1 MSNYWKK
8 KLDELNQ
15 SNAAKT
21 TGNYWQD
28 KMAELE
34 KKTEKNK
41 DDDIA
46 PVVSLTTEDGQK
58 WYQNWLKGGA
68 FSDGYQF
75 GDIIKSL
82 LATGN
87 DISENVNAAVL
98 DATENLID
106 TGAYGVGT
114 VGGWFDKDFKEDVKD
129 FISKEILHPQEWGE
143 SFTNFMNYVQPAG
156 WLTKLAGINDADDTE
171 ANSFFDDKADSLTQ
185 SAAHLIG
192 SAALQRIG
200 VPSELTIGVNAFGS
214 ELENSFSK
222 GATFDEAGLSAGI
235 NSGIEIIT
243 EKLFKGS
250 GLGEK
255 GLINTEALTS
265 GIKNRI
271 VKTLASYGVDM
282 AAEGAEEIIA
292 QVGNNL
298 TELIY
303 NDEKTLQEALA
314 SEEALNGYIDAAI
327 GGAVMGG
334 GANVSNV
341 VTSFTTGKDYNTGLT
356 QNEQSVFDKVY
367 KDAVAEAEKN
377 GKLTAKEKD
386 KIYDSVLNDMEKGY
400 ISTDTIES
408 VLGGETY
415 KSYQDTIASE
425 DALQKEFDTLN
436 KMKQGEMTGEQIDR
450 RAELK
455 QQLEEL
461 KNNSQRD
468 QLKQQLSDEVFGVV
482 KDSRLANSYAE
493 RARRGQAFE
502 ADLTKYDAKQRA
514 VVQKAVESGILNNTN
529 RTHEFVDMV
538 AKISADKGVLFD
550 FTNNEKLKESGFA
563 IDGKSVNGYVTKD
576 GITVNMDSSKYV
588 NSVVGHEITHILEGT
603 ELYTELQS
611 VLFEYAKSKND
622 YQGRYDALMELYKDI
637 ADANIDAELTADL
650 VGDYL
655 FTDSD
660 FINRLS
666 TEHRNVFQKI
676 YDEIKYLYKVATAG
690 SKEARELEKVKRAF
704 DKAYKAQKS
713 TDTEG
718 GAKYSLS
725 RDANGDVFVDVTE
738 DIFDANNGES
748 VARTI
753 QRVIAERFDNLI
765 ETNGQK
771 FQINKTT
778 NDEFRRS
785 ESATDLLES
794 APQAYNNKLKAI
806 ANADEILSSAKNW
819 IGEKIKH
826 DRKDDIVE
834 FGRGNIKYRVG
845 DNGYIADVL
854 VGIRKNGA
862 AVLYDLVNIY
872 ETKIAEDPVTVAS
885 NDYSQRRQDSSADG
899 IIPQNSKKSSGDTK
913 YSLSDNDYLD
923 AVNRGDTE
931 TAQKMVDD
939 AAKQDGY
946 TVKAYHG
953 TGADFNIFSEE
964 KVGGR
969 NVWGK
974 GFYFGTSK
982 GIADDY
988 ATMRENKG
996 GKYRIV
1002 SANLKMENPFIPY
1015 KSDLG
1020 SAEQI
1025 LDKWFPD
1032 MWTNSRE
1039 LGIGYIE
1046 GKLENSPHDL
1056 VEFMADHNGMEIKD
1070 VLATY
1075 GFDSIKDGGELV
1087 VFSADQIKSADT
1099 VTYDDNGN
1107 AIPLSERFNSN
1118 NPDIRYSLSD
1128 SDGKQLSKEQ
1138 QEYFKD
1144 SKMRD
1149 ENGNLK
1155 VMYHGSQDAGF
1166 HTFDA
1171 NMSDDDTSFFFV
1183 DRNDVAA
1190 SYSGTTE
1197 TYEAKTIRTAEDMNN
1212 FLAEIGYDNYKAVEQ
1227 NGKYE
1232 LLENNE
1238 HVAYSDTAQGIY
1250 DEFCWYEGVGEG
1262 DANYKVYLNLK
1273 NPLVVDAEGKNWN
1286 NISREFSQEIADR
1299 YRSLTADEK
1308 EALTDLAGWGEYS
1321 IFKDEM
1327 LEARANAEQGS
1338 GVFDEAYTKKLARA
1352 YEKLGGANANLYDAY
1367 SIATENFSDEA
1378 INQFAVKQ
1386 MNTRDYA
1393 QKAKAEGY
1401 DGVIFN
1407 NIHDNG
1413 GYSNGSEG
1421 ASTVAIAFE
1430 SNQIKSVANEKPTAD
1445 ADIRYSLTEYT
1456 DAEKKAHNE
1465 AVKNH
1470 FGKTYSWNETGY
1482 LLLDGTKLDLSGK
1495 HEGASGGYR
1504 TVDHRDIVAALGD
1517 DYGNGDYSGALVQFM
1532 SEGNIRII
1540 PEMGGINLSVKP
1552 TEAQEKALAEYV
1564 MKHRGE
1570 VVMDIDDANGY
1581 TVASVEYPIGTRA
1594 SKVLSD
1600 IRGWF
1605 ENGTKPEASVPYSL
1619 TKQGETQK
1627 PYGNYRVSGK
1637 DLLLEQEIAPVEE
1650 TVAETVAENAVPDGF
1665 APITEEEANALREDS
1680 FASLDDADVPPE
1692 VDMPQDS
1699 LADSI
1704 TIDNKS
1710 IKQLSKN
1717 ISDSLGLNRAGK
1729 QELERVL
1736 RDFSK
1741 DEYGTR
1747 EKLYAEIERGF
1758 GTQYDEMRNDEV
1770 ASAKEYIRNTKISVS
1785 PTVKSE
1791 FGETKDYVNFM
1802 RSNFGKIRFSK
1813 DGLGVDEVYAELTEL
1828 YPALF
1833 GDDAI
1838 NPADQLRRIAEVAN
1852 TPVSE
1857 LIPTRLPEDV
1867 LQDATDMIYDSISEY
1882 KETERMIATADMQ
1895 NVANEHI
1902 EDFAPIGDAVE
1913 SVSAAKDTEAP
1924 TAKEAVNQPAEEKK
1938 SRRQELHDSIVED
1951 IKSRFEEK
1959 GFDFDKVLADAKDLS
1974 TLATVDNI
1982 PQRVMEKALGYKE
1995 GQVLSDITVNKVAQN
2010 ETEGIKWL
2018 NSFTDRKNGFL
2029 ARISK
2034 QYGIKAGSKESAAA
2048 QMYAEGF
2055 YVAENGDIVK
2065 YGDAEL
2071 AADFPDANVRRNIK
2085 GLASDPRIRKIYDD
2099 TLAMINESRS
2109 RNAYPEIPR
2118 LDNYFL
2124 HFRAMEDTFSRLGLP
2139 FNPNDIRAKDLPT
2152 DLNGVT
2158 ADLKPGQP
2166 YFASAMHR
2174 TGKRTSFD
2182 LLGGLERYLT
2192 SAKNQ
2197 IYHIDDIQTLRALRN
2212 YIADTYGQAKGLE
2225 GLDTLSE
2232 EEVQERIEKVYGA
2245 HLSTFAKFLNEEA
2258 NVLAGKTS
2266 LIDRGL
2272 EGIIGRRGITF
2283 IDTLNKQVGSNMVG
2297 FNVSSSLTNF
2307 LPVAQT
2313 FAKTNKFDFVKAF
2326 AQTVSNKIGS
2336 IVGKNDGF
2344 AENSPVM
2351 IRRKG
2356 ADRFYRTPFQKAGD
2370 AGYVLMSAVDDIST
2384 ELIAR
2389 TKYNELTRK
2398 GMDSQQAHF
2407 ETDKWV
2413 SRLMGDRSLGQQPQ
2427 IYNSK
2432 MLGLFTKFQ
2441 LEVRNQLDSQFYDT
2455 IQEAKVSNEDIQNG
2469 LARNAKTAAKVASTF
2484 VQLALVQHLFGKAFE
2499 SVAGYNPA
2507 FDIISVLIKAFGF
2520 DDDEESEDTVLDNIE
2535 QGFLELLEDLPYTST
2550 ITGGGR
2556 IPISSALPIKELVTG
2571 VDQYGNEKSRWETLG
2586 EVAPYYVLP
2595 TGYGQIK
2602 KTKQGLGMFDD
2613 DLPIAGSYTDS
2624 GNLRFPVDDTLGN
2637 RIQAGVFG
2645 QWASQNA
2652 RDYFDNEWA
2661 PLKEKQIQEFIDLDL
2676 PIKDYREIR
2685 EDLSEFDKLEDKAE
2699 YIGGLDLTT
2708 EQKNILINNLT
2719 DRKEPINMEDYNEY
2733 GGWDE
2738 FDFAEKNPEKY
2749 QFFKDNGISY
2759 SDYASADEDGKRAY
2773 TWAFENPE
2781 KYTVSKAV
2789 CDDFLTFYRY
2799 KSDLGDI
2806 RADKDENG
2814 ESISG
2819 SAKEKKIEYI
2829 NNLDLDYGQKIILF
2843 RTMYDSKEDK
2853 ANYNADIVDYLNNR
2867 GDISYEEMV
2876 TILEE
2881 LDFTVSADGTVTW

>member
-1 MSNYWKK
+1 MGLTDDYLKAIGTPTSGGSSDGLTNAYLKAKQKRKKDEEDGFVETTSVGYTSN
-8 KLDELNQ
+8 
-15 SNAAKT
+15 
-21 TGNYWQD
+21 
-28 KMAELE
+28 
-34 KKTEKNK
+34 
-41 DDDIA
+41 DIA
-46 PVVSLTTEDGQK
+46 PVAEQED
-58 WYQNWLKGGA
+58 KGGLQFFQKGA
-68 FSDGYQF
+68 FEDGYQS
-75 GDIIKSL
+75 GDVAKAIL
-82 LATGN
+82 
-87 DISENVNAAVL
+87 
-98 DATENLID
+98 
-106 TGAYGVGT
+106 GT
-114 VGGWFDKDFKEDVKD
+114 VGDVVVDLGKGFFRSAEGIAD
-129 FISKEILHPQEWGE
+129 LLSYG
-143 SFTNFMNYVQPAG
+143 V
-156 WLTKLAGINDADDTE
+156 AGISDAVGADD
-171 ANSFFDDKADSLTQ
+171 FADTMRLGGKTNVTDMLFGGADEYLDNYSVLGRTTD
-185 SAAHLIG
+185 SAVEGVGQIG
-192 SAALQRIG
+192 FMI
-200 VPSELTIGVNAFGS
+200 
-214 ELENSFSK
+214 
-222 GATFDEAGLSAGI
+222 AT
-235 NSGIEIIT
+235 
-243 EKLFKGS
+243 S
-250 GLGEK
+250 GLGAAS
-255 GLINTEALTS
+255 GLGKVGSMLLSSGIIGASGMGSGMSEAYEGGATDEEAVTYGVISGASEAITEMIFGGLGKTAKAAGVGIGLSSADDMLAKKVSGLFTSRIAKNFAEYGIKAGAEGFEEVLAGVAQAVGKKVTYMSEEELGDILRDENLLEQFVVGSITS
-265 GIKNRI
+265 GIAQSGDFIKAN
-271 VKTLASYGVDM
+271 KTGTDF
-282 AAEGAEEIIA
+282 I
-292 QVGNNL
+292 
-298 TELIY
+298 
-303 NDEKTLQEALA
+303 
-314 SEEALNGYIDAAI
+314 
-327 GGAVMGG
+327 
-334 GANVSNV
+334 
-341 VTSFTTGKDYNTGLT
+341 TGMNA
-356 QNEQSVFDKVY
+356 NEQSVVDKVY
-367 KDAVAEAEKN
+367 EDRIAEAEKN
-377 GKLTAKEKD
+377 GTLTNKEKS
-386 KIYDSVLNDMEKGY
+386 KIYESVLNDMEKGY

-415 KSYQDTIASE
+415 KTYQDTIDSE

-502 ADLTKYDAKQRA
+502 ADLTKYDEKQRA

-576 GITVNMDSSKYV
+576 GITVNMDSAKYV
-588 NSVVGHEITHILEGT
+588 NSVVGHEITHVLEGT

-611 VLFEYAKSKND
+611 AVMAYAKSKGD
-622 YQGRYDALMELYKDI
+622 YQGRYDTLTELYKDI
-637 ADANIDAELTADL
+637 ADADIDAELTADL

-666 TEHRNVFQKI
+666 TENRNVFQKI

-704 DKAYKAQKS
+704 DKAYK
-713 TDTEG
+713 
-718 GAKYSLS
+718 
-725 RDANGDVFVDVTE
+725 
-738 DIFDANNGES
+738 ES
-748 VARTI
+748 
-753 QRVIAERFDNLI
+753 
-765 ETNGQK
+765 G
-771 FQINKTT
+771 
-778 NDEFRRS
+778 
-785 ESATDLLES
+785 
-794 APQAYNNKLKAI
+794 KA
-806 ANADEILSSAKNW
+806 SS
-819 IGEKIKH
+819 
-826 DRKDDIVE
+826 
-834 FGRGNIKYRVG
+834 
-845 DNGYIADVL
+845 
-854 VGIRKNGA
+854 
-862 AVLYDLVNIY
+862 
-872 ETKIAEDPVTVAS
+872 
-885 NDYSQRRQDSSADG
+885 
-899 IIPQNSKKSSGDTK
+899 DTK
-913 YSLSDNDYLD
+913 
-923 AVNRGDTE
+923 
-931 TAQKMVDD
+931 
-939 AAKQDGY
+939 
-946 TVKAYHG
+946 
-953 TGADFNIFSEE
+953 
-964 KVGGR
+964 
-969 NVWGK
+969 
-974 GFYFGTSK
+974 
-982 GIADDY
+982 
-988 ATMRENKG
+988 
-996 GKYRIV
+996 
-1002 SANLKMENPFIPY
+1002 
-1015 KSDLG
+1015 
-1020 SAEQI
+1020 
-1025 LDKWFPD
+1025 
-1032 MWTNSRE
+1032 
-1039 LGIGYIE
+1039 
-1046 GKLENSPHDL
+1046 
-1056 VEFMADHNGMEIKD
+1056 
-1070 VLATY
+1070 
-1075 GFDSIKDGGELV
+1075 
-1087 VFSADQIKSADT
+1087 
-1099 VTYDDNGN
+1099 
-1107 AIPLSERFNSN
+1107 
-1118 NPDIRYSLSD
+1118 YSLSD

-1171 NMSDDDTSFFFV
+1171 KMSDDDTSFFFV

-1212 FLAEIGYDNYKAVEQ
+1212 FLAEIGYDNYKAVEE
-1227 NGKYE
+1227 NGKYV

-1238 HVAYSDTAQGIY
+1238 HIATKDTAQEIY
-1250 DEFCWYEGVGEG
+1250 EEFCWYEGVGEG

-1273 NPLVVDAEGKNWN
+1273 NPLVIDAKGRPWN
-1286 NISREFSQEIADR
+1286 KIDAEFSQEVYDR
-1299 YRSLTADEK
+1299 YQSLTAEEK
-1308 EALTDLAGWGEYS
+1308 VALVDLAEWEDFRVFNS
-1321 IFKDEM
+1321 EIQEAKDNE
-1327 LEARANAEQGS
+1327 LAS
-1338 GVFDEAYTKKLARA
+1338 AYAKM
-1352 YEKLGGANANLYDAY
+1352 GDNVNIYDLFSVA
-1367 SIATENFSDEA
+1367 ADNFSEESMRENA
-1378 INQFAVKQ
+1378 RKYL
-1386 MNTRDYA
+1386 NTREYA
-1393 QKAKAEGY
+1393 QRAHAQGY

-1407 NIHDNG
+1407 NIIDNG

-1445 ADIRYSLTEYT
+1445 ADIRFSLSESVEET
-1456 DAEKKAHNE
+1456 DKLIAAHNLQSSELLKSIELGGLPMPSIAITKANEVHDQYGDVTLILNKDAIDPKKSRYNKVYGGDAWTPTYPKIEYKPNGAVAKRISDKYYALAKEAGYDAVRPMYRYVNELEDTLNRTRGEKAMLEELYGDTDMMQVYLLDSGKGKVETIQKEVRTSLSDADVEMREFFINELGADVVDGIMAKDGVDVALHKRQYWEQHGEAIENAYSKLLSQEYGFTEEEVKNVLDSTRTYDYLKFVRDAYLYRKNGRETIKTEADRAATEEAIQKAAGKDYKAWVDNLFGGIEEKSGIRNNENYYTNSGNPRSWNALHWENTLENVVKVMRQQTEKGADTFFGGTGIWAVSSKDYNSIEEVKADSHRLRKMSDEEYE
-1465 AVKNH
+1465 AVKESYAQRFNKIAEKIADKSERNYFIAH
-1470 FGKTYSWNETGY
+1470 DNAMEAVVDAVRTYKTKAGILNELKQYRQLNVTEADVDDIVSLVNDIAEMPTGY
-1482 LLLDGTKLDLSGK
+1482 FEAKPRRAVGFDEVGVFVIPYNADTQLKQELLNR
-1495 HEGASGGYR
+1495 GYA
-1504 TVDHRDIVAALGD
+1504 I
-1517 DYGNGDYSGALVQFM
+1517 
-1532 SEGNIRII
+1532 
-1540 PEMGGINLSVKP
+1540 
-1552 TEAQEKALAEYV
+1552 AEYNPEIEGDRQ
-1564 MKHRGE
+1564 K
-1570 VVMDIDDANGY
+1570 VVNQFE
-1581 TVASVEYPIGTRA
+1581 EYKF
-1594 SKVLSD
+1594 SLS
-1600 IRGWF
+1600 
-1605 ENGTKPEASVPYSL
+1605 NV
-1619 TKQGETQK
+1619 GETPK
-1627 PYGNYRVSGK
+1627 SFGNYNVSGK
-1637 DLLLEQEIAPVEE
+1637 DLLLEQEIEP
-1650 TVAETVAENAVPDGF
+1650 VAETETVDENAVPDGF

-1680 FASLDDADVPPE
+1680 FASLDDADMPPE
-1692 VDMPQDS
+1692 IDMPYDS

-1710 IKQLSKN
+1710 VKQLSKN

-1736 RDFSK
+1736 QDFSK

-1747 EKLYAEIERGF
+1747 EKLYAEIERRF
-1758 GTQYDEMRNDEV
+1758 GTQYDELRNDEV
-1770 ASAKEYIRNTKISVS
+1770 ASAKEYIRNAKISVS

-1791 FGETKDYVNFM
+1791 FGEAKDYVNFM

-1833 GDDAI
+1833 SDDVI
-1838 NPADQLRRIAEVAN
+1838 NTADQLRRIAEVAN

-1857 LIPTRLPEDV
+1857 LIPNRLPEDV

-1895 NVANEHI
+1895 NIANEHL
-1902 EDFAPIGDAVE
+1902 EDFAPIGDVAPDETVSSVNIVGEATAEEARTALE
-1913 SVSAAKDTEAP
+1913 SVKTP
-1924 TAKEAVNQPAEEKK
+1924 TAEKK
-1938 SRRQELHDSIVED
+1938 SRRQELHDSIIEG

-1974 TLATVDNI
+1974 TLATVGNT
-1982 PQRVMEKALGYKE
+1982 PQRVMEKELGYKE
-1995 GQVLSDITVNKVAQN
+1995 GQILSDITVNKVAQN
-2010 ETEGIKWL
+2010 ETEGIVWL
-2018 NSFTDRKNGFL
+2018 NKQIDQLRN
-2029 ARISK
+2029 ISK
-2034 QYGIKAGSKESAAA
+2034 QYGIKPNSKQDAAA

-2055 YVAENGDIVK
+2055 YVAKNGDIVG

-2071 AADFPDANVRRNIK
+2071 AADFPNADVRNRIK
-2085 GLASDPRIRKIYDD
+2085 GLAKDTRFRQIYDD
-2099 TLAMINESRS
+2099 TLAMINESRT

-2124 HFRAMEDTFSRLGLP
+2124 HFRMMEDTFSRLGLP
-2139 FNPNDIRAKDLPT
+2139 FNPNDIKAKDLPT
-2152 DLNGVT
+2152 DKNGVT

-2166 YFASAMHR
+2166 FFASAMHR
-2174 TGKRTSFD
+2174 TGKRTSFA

-2212 YIADTYGQAKGLE
+2212 YAADTYGQAKGLE
-2225 GLDTLSE
+2225 GLDALSE